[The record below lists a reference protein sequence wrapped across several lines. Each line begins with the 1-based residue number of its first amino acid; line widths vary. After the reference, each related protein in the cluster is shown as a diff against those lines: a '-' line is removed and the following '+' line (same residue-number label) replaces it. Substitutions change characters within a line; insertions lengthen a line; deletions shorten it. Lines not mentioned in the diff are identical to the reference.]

1 MYNGTAYHGWQVQK
15 NAASV
20 EETLE
25 RGLSM
30 VCGERVKLVG
40 CGRTDAGVHAEH
52 YIANFHTSSR
62 IPIERLPFA
71 VNTHT
76 PEDIVVREALE
87 VADSFNA
94 IGSCLKKEYTYRI
107 YNSRIKNPFYVNRAY
122 FYPKHLDEDVM
133 DRAARAFEG
142 THDFRAVRS
151 VGTETKTTVR
161 MIYYCRVNR
170 SGELLELKVC
180 ANGFLYNMVRAITGT
195 VLYAAEGKLT
205 PEDIPRILDSGD
217 RTLAGPTVPPG
228 GLYLTKLWYEDE
240 RLNDE

>member
-15 NAASV
+15 NAVSV
-20 EETLE
+20 CETLQKA
-25 RGLSM
+25 LSK
-30 VCGERVKLVG
+30 VCGGSVKLTG

-52 YIANFHTSSR
+52 YIANFRTDSR
-62 IPIERLPFA
+62 IPIDRLPFA

-76 PEDIVVREALE
+76 PEDIVVSEAFE
-87 VADSFNA
+87 VAEDFNA
-94 IGSCLKKEYTYRI
+94 IGSCIKKEYTYRI
-107 YNSRIKNPFYVNRAY
+107 FNSRIKNPFYVNRAY
-122 FYPKHLDEDVM
+122 FYPKHLDETVM

-151 VGTETKTTVR
+151 VGTETRTTVR
-161 MIYYCRVNR
+161 TIYYCYVNR
-170 SGELLELKVC
+170 SGDLLELKVC

-205 PEDIPRILDSGD
+205 AEDIPIILDSGN

-228 GLYLTKLWYEDE
+228 GLYLTRLWYEDE
-240 RLNDE
+240 RLNG